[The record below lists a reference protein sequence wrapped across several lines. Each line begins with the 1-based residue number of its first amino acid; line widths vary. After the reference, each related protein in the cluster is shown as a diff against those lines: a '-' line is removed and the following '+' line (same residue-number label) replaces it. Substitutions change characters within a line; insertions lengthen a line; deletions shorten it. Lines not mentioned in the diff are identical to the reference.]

1 MPTKKR
7 SIVKTITFRVIATIA
22 TVLLVWIFTGNISL
36 AGIVGGIDL
45 LVKTILYYF
54 HERAWSKIAWERE

>member
-7 SIVKTITFRVIATIA
+7 SIAKTVTFRIIATIS
-22 TVLLVWIFTGNISL
+22 TMFLVWIFTDSISL
-36 AGIVGGIDL
+36 AGAIGGIDL

-54 HERAWSKIAWERE
+54 HERAWSRVVWGRE

>member
-7 SIVKTITFRVIATIA
+7 SIVKTITFRIIATIA
-22 TVLLVWIFTGNISL
+22 TIFLVWIFTDNIGL
-36 AGIVGGIDL
+36 AGVVGGIDL

-54 HERAWSKIAWERE
+54 HERVWSRVAWERE